1 MGKQELCTIE
11 MTWSNCTEAT
21 EFIFSGFTD
30 RPEFQITLFVVF
42 LVIYAVTVLG
52 NLGMIILIRLDSQ
65 LHVPM
70 YFFLSNLAFVDF
82 WYSTVITPKFL
93 ADLTAERKVISYAAC
108 VCQYCFI
115 SFFGIAECF
124 LLTVMA
130 YDRYV
135 AICNP
140 LLYTA
145 LMSPRLCV
153 QLVAGSFL
161 AGFLNGMIQTIT
173 TLKLSFCGPNVIDLF
188 FCDISPLLSL
198 SCSDTTI
205 YHMILLAVASVT
217 GVFTSLIILISYV
230 FILSTVL
237 KIRSTEGKRK
247 GFNTC
252 TSHLMVVTIFYG
264 TALFIYMQPNTKHS
278 RGQEKVVSVFYTMVT
293 PMLNPLIYSLRNK
306 EVKNAFKRII
316 ELIFFP

>member
-1 MGKQELCTIE
+1 

-42 LVIYAVTVLG
+42 LVIYAVTLLG

-82 WYSTVITPKFL
+82 WYSTLITPKFL
-93 ADLTAERKVISYAAC
+93 ADLIAERKVISYAC
-108 VCQYCFI
+108 VCQYSFV
-115 SFFGIAECF
+115 SFFGVTECF

-205 YHMILLAVASVT
+205 YHMILLATACVT
-217 GVFTSLIILISYV
+217 AVFTSLIILISYV
-230 FILSTVL
+230 FILSTL
-237 KIRSTEGKRK
+237 LMIRSTEGKRK

-252 TSHLMVVTIFYG
+252 TSHLTVVTIFYG

-306 EVKNAFKRII
+306 EVKNALKRVM
-316 ELIFFP
+316 ELSFFP

>member
-1 MGKQELCTIE
+1 

-30 RPEFQITLFVVF
+30 SPEFQITLFVVF

-82 WYSTVITPKFL
+82 WYSTFITPKFL
-93 ADLTAERKVISYAAC
+93 ADLIAERKVISYAAC

-115 SFFGIAECF
+115 SFFGIAESF
-124 LLTVMA
+124 LLAVMA

-230 FILSTVL
+230 FILSTIL

-252 TSHLMVVTIFYG
+252 TSHLTVVTIFYG

-306 EVKNAFKRII
+306 EVKNAFRRSLSKERV
-316 ELIFFP
+316 

>member
-1 MGKQELCTIE
+1 
-11 MTWSNCTEAT
+11 
-21 EFIFSGFTD
+21 
-30 RPEFQITLFVVF
+30 
-42 LVIYAVTVLG
+42 
-52 NLGMIILIRLDSQ
+52 
-65 LHVPM
+65 M

-82 WYSTVITPKFL
+82 WYSTFITPKFL
-93 ADLTAERKVISYAAC
+93 ADVIAERKVISYAAC
-108 VCQYCFI
+108 VCQYCFV
-115 SFFGIAECF
+115 SFFGVTESF
-124 LLTVMA
+124 LLAVMA

-135 AICNP
+135 AICSP

-145 LMSPRLCV
+145 LMSPRLCI
-153 QLVAGSFL
+153 QLVVGSFL
-161 AGFLNGMIQTIT
+161 AGFVNGMIQTIT

-198 SCSDTTI
+198 SCSDTSI
-205 YHMILLAVASVT
+205 YHMILLAVACVT
-217 GVFTSLIILISYV
+217 GVFTSLIIFISYV
-230 FILSTVL
+230 FILSTIL

-252 TSHLMVVTIFYG
+252 TSHLTIVTIFYG

-306 EVKNAFKRII
+306 EVKNALKRVI
-316 ELIFFP
+316 ELSFFP

>member
-1 MGKQELCTIE
+1 

-42 LVIYAVTVLG
+42 LVIYVVTLLG
-52 NLGMIILIRLDSQ
+52 NLGMIMLIRLDSQ
-65 LHVPM
+65 LHIPM

-82 WYSTVITPKFL
+82 WYSTFITPKFL
-93 ADLTAERKVISYAAC
+93 ADVIAERKVISYAAC
-108 VCQYCFI
+108 VCQYCFV
-115 SFFGIAECF
+115 SFFGVTESF
-124 LLTVMA
+124 LLAVMA

-145 LMSPRLCV
+145 LMSPRLCI

-161 AGFLNGMIQTIT
+161 AGFVNGMIQTIT

-198 SCSDTTI
+198 SCSDTSI
-205 YHMILLAVASVT
+205 YHMILLAVACVT
-217 GVFTSLIILISYV
+217 GVFTSLIIFISYV
-230 FILSTVL
+230 FILSTIL

-252 TSHLMVVTIFYG
+252 TSHLTIVTIFYG

-306 EVKNAFKRII
+306 EVKNALKRVI
-316 ELIFFP
+316 ELSFFP

>member
-1 MGKQELCTIE
+1 

-30 RPEFQITLFVVF
+30 RPELQIALFVLF
-42 LVIYAVTVLG
+42 LVVYAVTLLG
-52 NLGMIILIRLDSQ
+52 NLGMILLIRLAAQ
-65 LHVPM
+65 LQTPM
-70 YFFLSNLAFVDF
+70 YFFLSTLAFVDF
-82 WYSTVITPKFL
+82 WYSTFITPKFL
-93 ADLTAERKVISYAAC
+93 ADLLAERKVISYAAC
-108 VCQYCFI
+108 VCQYCFV
-115 SFFGIAECF
+115 SFFGVTESF

-145 LMSPRLCV
+145 VMSPRFCV

-161 AGFLNGMIQTIT
+161 AGFINGMIQTIT

-198 SCSDTTI
+198 SCSNTSV
-205 YHMILLAVASVT
+205 YHVILLAVACVA
-217 GVFTSLIILISYV
+217 GIFTSLTILISYV
-230 FILSTVL
+230 LIFSNIL
-237 KIRSTEGKRK
+237 KIRSAEGKRK

-252 TSHLMVVTIFYG
+252 TSHVTVVTIFYG
-264 TALFIYMQPNTKHS
+264 PALFIYMQPSTQHS
-278 RGQEKVVSVFYTMVT
+278 RDQDKVVSVFYTMVT

-306 EVKNAFKRII
+306 EVKNAVKRVI
-316 ELIFFP
+316 EMNLVP